1 MDDTMS
7 FVVLLLLSE
16 ATSYRQA
23 HPLRLDVLVD
33 EAVDGGTEGL
43 LLVGSDPNEV
53 PEERCRS
60 RRQC

>member
-1 MDDTMS
+1 MG
-7 FVVLLLLSE
+7 
-16 ATSYRQA
+16 ANRTSSLRIPQT

-33 EAVDGGTEGL
+33 EAGDGGTEGL